1 MFVKNY
7 SFHKEI
13 ANEKLFYEIWEA
25 INRLKWYFYKFARNN
40 AEEAMQMTLMHCL
53 THYNPDVADLDVY
66 LKALAREI
74 TKDNGKIIYVDFM
87 EQTLADNN
95 DSDEKEKNVNIN
107 VGRVRDFSDEIVSD
121 MMLDINKRDEIV
133 ALAIQFMDK
142 FITMCEALINNDTS
156 VSYYPEVYA
165 SACLRLFK
173 QCRNF
178 NKSCISLYMS
188 YAPQMKQFISS
199 DEENE
204 GKWKETDYSFIQT
217 NQSKRIKLVNSLTGH
232 IARDAD
238 KDPVSLEGKLGNKR
252 VIKIPYIDL
261 WNELCDLVD
270 SETTNQIK
278 FVIDDQYIF
287 KTLGGSL
294 SIINSSLF
302 NEYDL
307 IRDEIVTNLLQD
319 TRGRLLNVG
328 SECVYI
334 LITDD
339 FEIPDRVIR
348 GINIHFD
355 KIDITDNLL
364 E

>member
-1 MFVKNY
+1 MKNY

-25 INRLKWYFYKFARNN
+25 ITRLKWYFYKFARNN

-74 TKDNGKIIYVDFM
+74 TKDNGRIVYVDFM
-87 EQTLADNN
+87 EQTLAG
-95 DSDEKEKNVNIN
+95 DSGDTEETEKTVNVN
-107 VGRVRDFSDEIVSD
+107 VGRVRDFSDDIVTE
-121 MMLDINKRDEIV
+121 MMLDINKKSEIV
-133 ALAIQFMDK
+133 ALALQFMDK

-156 VSYYPEVYA
+156 VAYYPEVYA
-165 SACLRLFK
+165 SACLKLFK

-178 NKSCISLYMS
+178 NKSCISLYMD
-188 YAPQMKQFISS
+188 YAPQMKAFISS
-199 DEENE
+199 DDDNE

-217 NQSKRIKLVNSLTGH
+217 NQSKRIKLINRMTGF
-232 IARDAD
+232 IADDAD
-238 KDPVSLEGKLGNKR
+238 SDDIILEGKLGDKR
-252 VIKIPYIDL
+252 VIKVPYREL
-261 WNELCDLVD
+261 WDKLCDLVD
-270 SETTNQIK
+270 SEETNQIK

-287 KTLGGSL
+287 RTLGGSL

-319 TRGRLLNVG
+319 TRGRLLNIG
-328 SECVYI
+328 SEHIYI
-334 LITDD
+334 LISDEC
-339 FEIPDRVIR
+339 EIPDRVIR

-355 KIDITDNLL
+355 KIDITDSLVD
-364 E
+364 